1 MSVEMKSGTISDFF
15 ASAKATAKEI
25 DEAKKITTKNIIW
38 IEPEDMINLL
48 KPERARLVRY
58 LRGKKRIVFSELVK
72 VMHRNSM
79 RLNRDISLLLKYNI
93 VRIKME
99 KNPGHGLRKVIE
111 PMFGTQRLE
120 FKVEV

>member
-1 MSVEMKSGTISDFF
+1 MKSGTISDFF
-15 ASAKATAKEI
+15 ASAKETAKEI

-79 RLNRDISLLLKYNI
+79 SLNRDISLLLKYNL
-93 VRIKME
+93 VRIIME